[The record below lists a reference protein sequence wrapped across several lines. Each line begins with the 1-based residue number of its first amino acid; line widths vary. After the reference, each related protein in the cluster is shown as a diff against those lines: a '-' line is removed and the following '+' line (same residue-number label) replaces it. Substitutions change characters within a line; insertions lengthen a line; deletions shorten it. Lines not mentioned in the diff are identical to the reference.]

1 MSYEIG
7 DRFFIIGNQLLNYNY
22 KKNMEFVI
30 KSFSK
35 SGLSVYY
42 EDNCILKCIGI
53 SNIELVSTRKQRERN
68 IKLRSLG
75 I

>member
-42 EDNCILKCIGI
+42 
-53 SNIELVSTRKQRERN
+53 
-68 IKLRSLG
+68 
-75 I
+75 

>member
-1 MSYEIG
+1 MANGMSYEIG
-7 DRFFIIGNQLLNYNY
+7 DRFFIIGNQWFNYVY
-22 KKNMEFVI
+22 KNNTEFVI
-30 KSFSK
+30 KNFSK

-42 EDNCILKCIGI
+42 EDNSILKCIGI
-53 SNIELVSTRKQRERN
+53 SNIELVSTRRD